1 MLDYTI
7 NTASGK
13 KILTILYSFC
23 MIDNQISKSEEE
35 KLKVFANNLLNITD
49 IPRTHLVGIDLNNAL
64 ASLNSSV
71 EKMTLIGLML
81 DIAKGE
87 NKKNINTDK
96 VKTWIQH
103 ACTVV
108 QIPIYM
114 QNKVNDILRKMSADW
129 TV

>member
-1 MLDYTI
+1 
-7 NTASGK
+7 
-13 KILTILYSFC
+13 

-103 ACTVV
+103 ACTVAK
-108 QIPIYM
+108 IPTYM
-114 QNKVNDILRKMSADW
+114 QNKINDMLRKMSADW
-129 TV
+129 TI